1 MTPLPY
7 TTPAHVP
14 ERGTSR
20 PFFRLSL
27 STVASIQFWWEM
39 RVCLF
44 VHRRRDENRNTNLNS
59 LESLLGLVEIQVRL
73 RCFGW
78 PMFLLYPMPEI
89 PRAKADTLRIGKSSG
104 LVRHSQGHFPLDHG
118 AIYGVYDVLVLFVEE
133 LSLAHQPIGLFHSF
147 SRSEGAMNIGDPK

>member
-1 MTPLPY
+1 MCPNVVRAGLFFGL
-7 TTPAHVP
+7 V
-14 ERGTSR
+14 
-20 PFFRLSL
+20 FRLLRRYNSGG
-27 STVASIQFWWEM
+27 EM

-44 VHRRRDENRNTNLNS
+44 IRRRRDDNRNTNLNS

-147 SRSEGAMNIGDPK
+147 SRSEGAMNIGDPR